1 MQLIE
6 QEIRSLV
13 TGYGWEQ
20 QAILL
25 KLQQLQA
32 RRITLQQQTNEQQ
45 ILTLDKQSSLF
56 GRKAHPSLPQD
67 LTEEQ
72 LTLIL
77 LHPLTLHD
85 LKVSHLVINR
95 ESLNQWLQKGG
106 EIKGKLNG
114 MGFAQS
120 LDLYIDERNRL
131 NIRDISLQS
140 SGLSASPRRPD
151 NTLPEEI
158 ALGLQ
163 ALKEQLQAQRLLF
176 RQHQQCLFIDDQW
189 LAVIEH
195 SLQDVA
201 DQIEQAMQ

>member
-1 MQLIE
+1 M
-6 QEIRSLV
+6 
-13 TGYGWEQ
+13 
-20 QAILL
+20 
-25 KLQQLQA
+25 
-32 RRITLQQQTNEQQ
+32 
-45 ILTLDKQSSLF
+45 
-56 GRKAHPSLPQD
+56 
-67 LTEEQ
+67 
-72 LTLIL
+72 
-77 LHPLTLHD
+77 
-85 LKVSHLVINR
+85 INR